1 MKPAPSQGPERSPGS
16 VRSIMQNDDDPAV
29 QAVGA
34 KKLSAEHEKFA
45 DFLHGAIM
53 QNINLADRKAGIIFT
68 LVSAA
73 TLFLFRQAP
82 DMIVG
87 LQAGPSVRGVLW
99 WLIVV
104 LLIGAAVSAFFVIF
118 PRIRRRG
125 PGAVFWGDIAAY
137 AEEAD
142 FVADVTAMSGPEV
155 ARAKLTQC
163 YDLSAICRAKYR
175 MLRLSMALTAA
186 GLVLFLLSNLLPA
199 G

>member
-1 MKPAPSQGPERSPGS
+1 MSQGLERNPGN
-16 VRSIMQNDDDPAV
+16 VRTVMQDRDDPAAEATEADV
-29 QAVGA
+29 P
-34 KKLSAEHEKFA
+34 SAEHEKFA

-73 TLFLFRQAP
+73 TLFLFQRAP
-82 DMIVG
+82 AMIAG
-87 LQAGPSVRGVLW
+87 LQAGTDLRGALW
-99 WLIVV
+99 WVIVV
-104 LLIGAAVSAFFVIF
+104 LLIAAAVCAFFVIF

-137 AEEAD
+137 SDEAA
-142 FVADVTAMSGPEV
+142 FVADVTGMSGREV

>member
-16 VRSIMQNDDDPAV
+16 VRPIMQNDDDPAV

-34 KKLSAEHEKFA
+34 KGLSAEHEKFA

-125 PGAVFWGDIAAY
+125 TPQRSKA
-137 AEEAD
+137 
-142 FVADVTAMSGPEV
+142 
-155 ARAKLTQC
+155 ARASSSPEGSTPDPAPSPRGIPPRPCPARSQRPLEPPAPAPALRRTVRGRKPP
-163 YDLSAICRAKYR
+163 RA
-175 MLRLSMALTAA
+175 
-186 GLVLFLLSNLLPA
+186 
-199 G
+199 